1 MHHIPILPLPS
12 NTKIDQ
18 LLLTRGHSK
27 FNNFIGRLYCGNDI
41 VHGKRQGCS
50 IQIFDEKLGK
60 IELTNHI
67 HVTSDKFLIS

>member
-27 FNNFIGRLYCGNDI
+27 FNNFIGRLSN
-41 VHGKRQGCS
+41 V
-50 IQIFDEKLGK
+50 IQKDEQKTKKTGRSFVWL
-60 IELTNHI
+60 
-67 HVTSDKFLIS
+67 V